1 MKECILLHKV
11 FYSKSVF
18 ILIKDLKNLC
28 QKVEIPLT
36 ETLKIRCENRLLTF
50 VDELKCY
57 GLLAEAKRKKSKPLI
72 YDSQTMLGI
81 WNFFKKYY
89 EYLEFKEQLL
99 KDFGIEVDILELE
112 ECFAF
117 ILEAI
122 LQKIKGLNNKNRKE
136 SFKCVFLLDRE
147 LESENIFRCDDLEIS
162 ILLIPQVFLVIF
174 EECRVINLLLDQ
186 HIITPKMF

>member
-1 MKECILLHKV
+1 M
-11 FYSKSVF
+11 
-18 ILIKDLKNLC
+18 IKDLKNLC

>member
-1 MKECILLHKV
+1 MKEYILLYKV

-18 ILIKDLKNLC
+18 ILIEDLKKLC
-28 QKVEIPLT
+28 QKVEIPAT
-36 ETLKIRCENRLLTF
+36 KTQKKYCENQLLIF
-50 VDELKCY
+50 MDELKCY
-57 GLLAEAKRKKSKPLI
+57 GQIVRVLAEAKRKKSKPLI

-117 ILEAI
+117 MLEAI
-122 LQKIKGLNNKNRKE
+122 LQKIKGLNNKSRKE
-136 SFKCVFLLDRE
+136 SFKCVFLLDGE
-147 LESENIFRCDDLEIS
+147 LESES
-162 ILLIPQVFLVIF
+162 ILAIF
-174 EECRVINLLLDQ
+174 KECRVINLLLDQ